1 MAKTLLEEA
10 IEDARILKQA
20 AIENAKNV
28 LVEAISPNIKQFV
41 ESQLGECMPM
51 GDNSMNGGGHDSQ
64 QPLILKV
71 MAAPQDESAMYEQP
85 DSENGDQDVQLM
97 KQLGILGGQDSESD
111 DSEGSE
117 SDDDGEDKTS
127 FGSDEESGE
136 EEEESDEESESD
148 EEDDEDSKQGMEEI
162 MDMPEGLEMEAKDK
176 KEDKDEDKMDEV
188 VEITN
193 EDLKEALSQVLGSL
207 KKEAKVTKGFGAVQ
221 NATLPASGGP
231 GEKGIADEKSGEHH
245 WKDETPPA
253 AKDWTVKEAKQ
264 YIKSLMAENAQV
276 KREAAEYKQAFTV
289 LKSKLQEVNLFN
301 SKLLFTQKLLN
312 SSKLN
317 NEQRLGVIETFD
329 RAQSMRE
336 VELVYKSLSESFKI
350 AGVLGE
356 SKKEQASKAKSS
368 RLSAPSSTM
377 LKEAMVKEEKEAG
390 GSNDF
395 ASRMQTLAGLT
406 E

>member
-10 IEDARILKQA
+10 IEDARILKQS

-28 LVEAISPNIKQFV
+28 LVEAISPKIKQFV
-41 ESQLGECMPM
+41 ESQLGECMPGTDEM
-51 GDNSMNGGGHDSQ
+51 HGMHGMHGMQSKEPA
-64 QPLILKV
+64 PLILKV
-71 MAAPQDESAMYEQP
+71 VAAGPQDEAAMYEEPGQ
-85 DSENGDQDVQLM
+85 GAGQHQDDELM
-97 KQLGILGGQDSESD
+97 KQLGILAQGGD
-111 DSEGSE
+111 
-117 SDDDGEDKTS
+117 
-127 FGSDEESGE
+127 
-136 EEEESDEESESD
+136 ESESD
-148 EEDDEDSKQGMEEI
+148 EEGSSEEGEESEDSDSEKEFGGKDKEDDSSEDKEDDEKDVKEI
-162 MDMPEGLEMEAKDK
+162 MGMPEGLEVEAKDK
-176 KEDKDEDKMDEV
+176 KEDKKEMDEV

-253 AKDWTVKEAKQ
+253 SKDWTVKEAKQ
-264 YIKSLMAENAQV
+264 YIKAVMAENAAIKQ
-276 KREAAEYKQAFTV
+276 EAAEYKQAFNV
-289 LKSKLQEVNLFN
+289 LKSRLQEVNLFN
-301 SKLLFTQKLLN
+301 SKLLYTQKLLN
-312 SSKLN
+312 LSELN
-317 NEQRLGVIETFD
+317 NKQRLNVIEAFD
-329 RAQSMRE
+329 SAQSMRE

-368 RLSAPSSTM
+368 RLSGPSSTV
-377 LKEAMVKEEKEAG
+377 LKEAMVKEAKEAEG
-390 GSNDF
+390 GNDF

>member
-51 GDNSMNGGGHDSQ
+51 GDNMMGGNHDAQ

-85 DSENGDQDVQLM
+85 GAGDEEQDIQLM
-97 KQLGILGGQDSESD
+97 KQLGVLGGQDGESD
-111 DSEGSE
+111 DSE
-117 SDDDGEDKTS
+117 DKMS

-136 EEEESDEESESD
+136 DEESESDEEESESEESEESESD
-148 EEDDEDSKQGMEEI
+148 EEDDEDSKKGMKEF
-162 MDMPEGLEMEAKDK
+162 MDMPEGLEMEAKD

-221 NATLPASGGP
+221 NATIPASGGP
-231 GEKGIADEKSGEHH
+231 GDKGLADEKSGEHH
-245 WKDETPPA
+245 WNNETPPA
-253 AKDWTVKEAKQ
+253 SKDWTVKEAKQ
-264 YIKSLMAENAQV
+264 YVKYVMEQNAAIK
-276 KREAAEYKQAFTV
+276 KEAAEYKQAFTV

-368 RLSAPSSTM
+368 RLSAPSSTV
-377 LKEAMVKEEKEAG
+377 LKEAMVKEEREAA

>member
-10 IEDARILKQA
+10 IEDARILKQS

-28 LVEAISPNIKQFV
+28 LVEAISPKIKQFV
-41 ESQLGECMPM
+41 ESQLGECMPGSEDM
-51 GDNSMNGGGHDSQ
+51 HDKES
-64 QPLILKV
+64 PLILKLSTV
-71 MAAPQDESAMYEQP
+71 PQESSMYEQP
-85 DSENGDQDVQLM
+85 KPEHGDDQQDIELM
-97 KQLGILGGQDSESD
+97 KQLGLLGKGKEEDEVAMPFAQDSDDSEDSDSDEDSESD
-111 DSEGSE
+111 DEDDSEDKD
-117 SDDDGEDKTS
+117 SDDDEDK
-127 FGSDEESGE
+127 D
-136 EEEESDEESESD
+136 DSE
-148 EEDDEDSKQGMEEI
+148 KGMKEF
-162 MDMPEGLEMEAKDK
+162 MNNMPEGLEMEAKDED
-176 KEDKDEDKMDEV
+176 KEDKIDEV

-207 KKEAKVTKGFGAVQ
+207 KQEAKVTKGFGDVKQ
-221 NATLPASGGP
+221 ATIKASGGP
-231 GEKGIADEKSGEHH
+231 GDKGIVDEKSGEHH

-264 YIKSLMAENAQV
+264 YIRAVMEENASI
-276 KREAAEYKQAFTV
+276 KKEAAEYKKAFNV

-312 SSKLN
+312 LSELN
-317 NEQRLGVIETFD
+317 NKQRLNVIEAFD

-356 SKKEQASKAKSS
+356 SKQLQASKAKAS
-368 RLSAPSSTM
+368 RLSAPSSTV
-377 LKEAMVKEEKEAG
+377 LKEALVKEDKQAG
-390 GSNDF
+390 GDSL
-395 ASRMQTLAGLT
+395 AQRMQVLAGLT